1 MVVTAAMANAGKCIV
16 FSQVADGGAGLSGIE
31 FGTEG
36 GGSSQIAYFN
46 FEAVLFQQLCM
57 SSACLVFFIP
67 QFRVIIDVLDQS
79 SQLFMHRFVQI
90 K

>member
-1 MVVTAAMANAGKCIV
+1 MVVAAAMANAGKSIV
-16 FSQVADGGAGLSGIE
+16 FCQVADGGAGLSGIK

-36 GGSSQIAYFN
+36 GGRTQIADFYFKTM
-46 FEAVLFQQLCM
+46 LFQQLCV
-57 SSACLVFFIP
+57 SSTCLVFFIP

-79 SQLFMHRFVQI
+79 SQLFVHRFVQI